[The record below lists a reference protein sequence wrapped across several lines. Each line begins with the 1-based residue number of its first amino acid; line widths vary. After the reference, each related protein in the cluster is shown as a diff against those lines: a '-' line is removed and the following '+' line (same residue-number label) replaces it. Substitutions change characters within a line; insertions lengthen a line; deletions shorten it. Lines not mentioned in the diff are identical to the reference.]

1 MKLIFSSQKKTKSA
15 PFTSYNRMILLFKEK
30 KITFSLTVLKVYL
43 KFFNEFN
50 INIGNIKSNEK
61 YKL

>member
-1 MKLIFSSQKKTKSA
+1 MKLIFSSQKKTKSV